1 MLGETGDR
9 GYYVTKETNSA
20 GAVSALTSMRAMDTA
35 TIRSTLRIPLAGRAL
50 GDRMF
55 PQMAVH
61 DRYAAA
67 TLAAIGDD
75 GSRWTQDCYS
85 MWGVLARTRYI
96 REQAQRFMRDYPKAH
111 FVNIGCGLSQ
121 YFQWL
126 DNGTTRMTDADL
138 PEVVALRDRLLPPLN
153 ARQQTVT
160 VDLTMDDW
168 WRQLRLPRRQ
178 GRPLFLLL
186 EGVSMYL
193 SAGQMRNVLETI
205 GAYAP
210 AGSVLV
216 LDAFSVLATGN
227 AFWHPSLRNTGA
239 SIKWGLKRS
248 DELEQAHERF
258 CLIDSMDI
266 MAGYDWANAMCS
278 AGFTFMAGMPFYA
291 MYVLSVE

>member
-1 MLGETGDR
+1 
-9 GYYVTKETNSA
+9 
-20 GAVSALTSMRAMDTA
+20 
-35 TIRSTLRIPLAGRAL
+35 
-50 GDRMF
+50 
-55 PQMAVH
+55 
-61 DRYAAA
+61 
-67 TLAAIGDD
+67 
-75 GSRWTQDCYS
+75 

-227 AFWHPSLRNTGA
+227 AFWHPSLRNTAA
-239 SIKWGLKRS
+239 SLKWGLKRP
-248 DELEQAHERF
+248 DALEPPH
-258 CLIDSMDI
+258 
-266 MAGYDWANAMCS
+266 
-278 AGFTFMAGMPFYA
+278 
-291 MYVLSVE
+291 